1 VSTLAVVLI
10 SGLATGAIYALVA
23 EGLNLI
29 WGVMRIVNLAHGEFL
44 MIGAFVSYYLWQGLG
59 WNPLLAILPAIVILG
74 LLGLGIQV
82 SIIRPIVGS
91 PELISLLLT
100 FGLSILITNL
110 AVLALGAEFRSV
122 DFLQRGLRVGDSA
135 VGLNQIVIA
144 IVAVA
149 VSIGMF
155 EVLRRSKMGLAIR
168 AVAVD
173 RSMAE
178 QVGIDSRR
186 ILAFTFAL
194 GAVLAGVAGVL
205 VSPLVPFN
213 PLVGQIYILK
223 AFAVVVLGGMGN
235 FLGALFAGLML
246 GVVEAAVAYGVSV
259 QLSDGVAFVV
269 LILALF
275 LRPEGLMGSRS

>member
-1 VSTLAVVLI
+1 MSTLAVVLI

-82 SIIRPIVGS
+82 SIIRPIIGS

-122 DFLQRGLRVGDSA
+122 NFLQQGLRVGDSA

-144 IVAVA
+144 LVAVA

-155 EVLRRSKMGLAIR
+155 EVLRRSKIGLAIR

-173 RSMAE
+173 RSMSE

-235 FLGALFAGLML
+235 FLGALFAGLLL
-246 GVVEAAVAYGVSV
+246 GVVEAGVAYGVSV
-259 QLSDGVAFVV
+259 QLSDGVAFIV